1 MQLAKPIG
9 STYKMNDSIL
19 PNCQK
24 AKTARKQNA
33 IYRVLEGAFY
43 SNNINIK
50 ITSPAKTIFDR
61 IPSP

>member
-1 MQLAKPIG
+1 
-9 STYKMNDSIL
+9 MNGTNSQ
-19 PNCQK
+19 NCQK
-24 AKTARKQNA
+24 TITARKQNA

-43 SNNINIK
+43 SNNINIR